1 MKIKFMKKFIS
12 YAIPIVTLSIFVLL
26 MLGGNYFKKPHNS
39 SEDVVAFVELS
50 IDHVKAE
57 KWNMLQQDIISI
69 DAAWKKIIPR
79 IQFSVERD
87 EIYNISLNV
96 ARLRASID
104 SEDKTSTL
112 IELHEIIEDWNELT
126 R

>member
-1 MKIKFMKKFIS
+1 MRKFIS
-12 YAIPIVTLSIFVLL
+12 YTIPIVTLAIFVLL
-26 MLGGNYFKKPHNS
+26 MLGGNYFKKPHNA

-50 IDHVKAE
+50 IEHVKAE
-57 KWNMLQQDIISI
+57 KWDMLQQDIISI
-69 DAAWKKIIPR
+69 DTAWKKIIPR

-87 EIYNISLNV
+87 EIYNINLNI
-96 ARLRASID
+96 ARLRGSVD

-112 IELHEIIEDWNELT
+112 IELNEIIEDWHELT

>member
-1 MKIKFMKKFIS
+1 MKKFIS
-12 YAIPIVTLSIFVLL
+12 YAIPIVTLAAFVLI
-26 MLGGNYFKKPHNS
+26 MLGGNYLKKPQS
-39 SEDVVAFVELS
+39 PSEDVVAFVELS
-50 IDHVKAE
+50 IEHAKVE
-57 KWNMLQQDIISI
+57 KWDMLQQDIVRI
-69 DAAWKKIIPR
+69 DTAWEKIMPR

-96 ARLRASID
+96 ARLKGSIA

-112 IELHEIIEDWNELT
+112 IELNEIIENWNELT